1 MLLTAC
7 QTTSGAYIHLPELRL
22 GFAPYF
28 QWYTKLTKESATK
41 EIPYIKPLQ
50 RTQLRVDFT
59 NNQVASLACI
69 YLTKTEHYQ
78 LDHFIGQYIQTRSLL
93 SIPNIKQVLGSIL
106 ERYPGKSPVMVNELN
121 AWIDRKLGY
130 RATHPDFSQLL
141 E

>member
-1 MLLTAC
+1 MLPV
-7 QTTSGAYIHLPELRL
+7 AYQVDQRVSN
-22 GFAPYF
+22 
-28 QWYTKLTKESATK
+28 KR
-41 EIPYIKPLQ
+41 IPYIKPLQ
-50 RTQLRVDFT
+50 RTQLRDDFT
-59 NNQVASLACI
+59 NDQVASLACI

-78 LDHFIGQYIQTRSLL
+78 LDHFIGQYIQTRNLL

-106 ERYPGKSPVMVNELN
+106 ERYPGKFPVMVNELN